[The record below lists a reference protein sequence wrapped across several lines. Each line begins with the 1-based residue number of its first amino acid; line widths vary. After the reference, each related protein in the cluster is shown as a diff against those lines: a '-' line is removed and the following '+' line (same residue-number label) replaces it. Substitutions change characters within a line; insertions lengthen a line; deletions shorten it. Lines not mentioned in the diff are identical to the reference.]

1 MESLESIPAK
11 KEAGIKKKLLAGCLA
26 VSSFFLMSGDVKLP
40 DIVELNHTHAS
51 SDIEDTMT
59 VMTANVHGWQ
69 TTNHQNNFKNFQET
83 LETEKPDIACMQEV
97 LADGPELQQLFD
109 DGYNVLFATTI
120 WYPTKGRFGNA
131 VISKSPIDLK
141 QVVSLPNPTTVTP
154 RNAIVFEVKTS
165 EGAIDMMNV
174 HLSINSNE
182 SLQQLNNLSAEEG
195 KHIQMA
201 CGDFN
206 QQPKAVSAGP
216 FGRMASPKI
225 LRVGLATFPASDPE
239 REIDYVLP
247 GCGVIDNNKTHTAF
261 IGSDHLSRIEEIDIT
276 QCTKSSGTN

>member
-1 MESLESIPAK
+1 MRNNMESLESIPAK

-120 WYPTKGRFGNA
+120 WYPTTGRLGNA
-131 VISKSPIDLK
+131 VISISPLDLK
-141 QVVSLPNPTTVTP
+141 QVLRFPNQSHVTP
-154 RNAIVFEVKTS
+154 KTAIVFEVKT
-165 EGAIDMMNV
+165 
-174 HLSINSNE
+174 
-182 SLQQLNNLSAEEG
+182 
-195 KHIQMA
+195 
-201 CGDFN
+201 
-206 QQPKAVSAGP
+206 
-216 FGRMASPKI
+216 
-225 LRVGLATFPASDPE
+225 
-239 REIDYVLP
+239 
-247 GCGVIDNNKTHTAF
+247 
-261 IGSDHLSRIEEIDIT
+261 
-276 QCTKSSGTN
+276 